1 MLWWVVF
8 ATGTW
13 LAERLPAAPLYAVAR
28 ALAELLASL
37 PLPSRNRLRRNLSR
51 ASGESLASGRLA
63 ALVRQAHRT
72 QLTNYVDLMRSRRIS
87 DAEVSRRVQSG
98 GPGWD
103 AMIAAVRERR
113 GAVLVTAHFGQ
124 LELLNHFLTQFGLPI
139 TLPVE
144 HLRPARLFDLI
155 CALRSFR
162 GVQLV
167 PHDAALRACLRAL
180 RRGELVALFA
190 EWDPSGH
197 GVPVQFFGAPA
208 RFPQGPAFLALRS
221 GAPLFVGL
229 ALPASAPGSYFGW
242 VELVLEHV
250 PTGDFESNL
259 REVSQ
264 RIATSLE
271 RHIGNDPGRWVMFHD
286 LWAGGVPQSSANA
299 PSSTEPA
306 A

>member
-1 MLWWVVF
+1 MVF

-13 LAERLPAAPLYAVAR
+13 LAEHLPAAPLYAFAR
-28 ALAELLASL
+28 VLADLVASL

-51 ASGESLASGRLA
+51 AAEEPLASARLA

-87 DAEVSRRVQSG
+87 DGEVSRRVQPG

-103 AMIAAVRERR
+103 AMIDAVRERR
-113 GAVLVTAHFGQ
+113 GAVLVTAHFGR

-144 HLRPARLFDLI
+144 HLRPRRLFELI
-155 CALRSFR
+155 FALRSFR

-167 PHDAALRACLRAL
+167 PHDAALRTCLRAL

-197 GVPVQFFGAPA
+197 GAPVQFFGATA

-229 ALPASAPGSYFGW
+229 ALPGNGVDRHVGW
-242 VELVLEHV
+242 VELLLER
-250 PTGDFESNL
+250 PPAGDFEHDL

-271 RHIGNDPGRWVMFHD
+271 RHIGQDPGRWVMFHD

-299 PSSTEPA
+299 PSGTEPTA
-306 A
+306 